1 MAALSKKL
9 KAEQLITFCTV
20 AKLKNISEAALE
32 LGLSQPALSRQ
43 LASLQRIAKQSL
55 YQRTAHG
62 IELSKEGKDFLPYA
76 CAVTHSMDVAESYL
90 QATNNS
96 KTTTLR
102 IGISHHLI
110 TRFTGPL
117 LQKARTYNQNTAA
130 LQIKMIEGYSSSLIT
145 QLKDNKLDAAIIV
158 GDADDYQGILKGRPA
173 GEDEIGLMTLPDDP
187 VAKDH
192 KIPFSAI
199 AGETLIVSS
208 SESSV
213 YKTIRAII
221 TLNNIKL
228 GRIIEVSGPSAVRH
242 AVIAGQGIG
251 VTLKSFIDS
260 ELKAGWLKFV
270 GIENIGLKQSIS
282 FVSKDP
288 NTLDTATAQALDALY
303 GQA

>member
-1 MAALSKKL
+1 METLNKKL

-20 AKLKNISEAALE
+20 AKLKNVSEAALE

-43 LASLQRIAKQSL
+43 LASLQRAAKQSL
-55 YQRTAHG
+55 YHRTAHG

-76 CAVTHSMDVAESYL
+76 CAVAHSMDVAESYL
-90 QATNNS
+90 QVTANS
-96 KTTTLR
+96 KTTILR
-102 IGISHHLI
+102 VGISHHLI
-110 TRFTGPL
+110 TSFTGPL
-117 LQKARTYNQNTAA
+117 LQKARNYNQTTAS
-130 LQIKMIEGYSSSLIT
+130 LQIKMIEGYSSSLIS

-158 GDADDYQGILKGRPA
+158 GVAENYQGILKGHPV
-173 GEDEIGLMTLPDDP
+173 GEDEIGLMTLADDP
-187 VAKDH
+187 VAKDS

-221 TLNNIKL
+221 ELNNIKL

-251 VTLKSFIDS
+251 VTLESFIQP
-260 ELKAGWLKFV
+260 EIQAGWLKFV
-270 GIENIGLKQSIS
+270 SLENIGLKQSLS

-288 NTLDTATAQALDALY
+288 KTLDKETAKALTALY
-303 GQA
+303 AS